1 LLSENKIGTM
11 LPCNIIVQEN
21 DKNTIEVSA
30 INPLISMQSVE
41 NTQLKNIAEKVSNK
55 LQNVI
60 KKLQNEK

>member
-1 LLSENKIGTM
+1 M
-11 LPCNIIVQEN
+11 LPCNIILQEN